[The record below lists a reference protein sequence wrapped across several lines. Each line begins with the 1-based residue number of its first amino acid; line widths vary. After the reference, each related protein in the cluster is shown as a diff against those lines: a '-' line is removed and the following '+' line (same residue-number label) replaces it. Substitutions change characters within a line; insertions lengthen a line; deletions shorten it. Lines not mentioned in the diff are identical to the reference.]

1 MKSDFEHSTFQDQT
15 SIDQLLYF
23 DEGTGVLFVSSE
35 HRHSPHVSGQVF
47 RLKSKHADLDVQVQY
62 VSMEQIEEVRSLG
75 HSAEASSRDGKNTEM
90 EREALALFAKAAD
103 AGASDVHIR
112 VSEAGTDV
120 LFRIN
125 GDLVRIVEHP
135 TIWGKQLSYTIYHAM
150 ADVGSSTFEEQNRQ
164 DAQISA
170 GRKLPKGVAGIRVAT
185 SPQVGGH
192 IMVLRLLYQ
201 MKDSDA
207 TPLDLGFSPLHM
219 GRLDYIKSRSS
230 GITLVTGPTGSGKST
245 TLQLVLSNMLK
256 EYDGRKHMIT
266 VEDPPEYPIP
276 GAIQTPVTNADS
288 TEKRSLEFQKAI
300 RGAMRLDPDVMMIG
314 EVRDLPS
321 ARLAIEAAMTGH
333 PVWATLHA
341 VSAFHTFD
349 RLVDLG
355 IPLSQIADTSI
366 ITGLVSQRLLKT
378 LCDCKRQLTSMTRA
392 LKEEVPGFD
401 LHMQRF
407 KRATEGHIE
416 LLYVK
421 GPGCSKCGG
430 SGIAGRS
437 VVAEVVATDEPM
449 MAFIRAGKTGDAIE
463 YWKEHHSGATLVEH
477 ASLKVRSGLVDPFMA
492 EEIVGPL
499 DAGRCLPLANAHQEQ
514 VSQRATAGDVHGT
527 AVAKSDAELEVAA

>member
-1 MKSDFEHSTFQDQT
+1 MKPQDFGQSTFHSQ
-15 SIDQLLYF
+15 SSLDQLLYF
-23 DEGTGVLFVSSE
+23 DEGMGVVYVSSE
-35 HRHSPHVSGQVF
+35 HRYNPHVSGQVT
-47 RLKSKHADLDVQVQY
+47 RLQSKNNGSLDVRY
-62 VSMEQIEEVRSLG
+62 VSMEEIEDVRSIG
-75 HSAEASSRDGKNTEM
+75 HSAESSSRDGKNTEM
-90 EREALALFAKAAD
+90 EREALALFAQAAE

-120 LFRIN
+120 LFRVH
-125 GDLVRIVEHP
+125 GDLIRVVEHP

-150 ADVGSSTFEEQNRQ
+150 ADVGSSTFEEHNRQ

-170 GRKLPKGVAGIRVAT
+170 SRKMPKGVAGIRVAT
-185 SPQVGGH
+185 SPQVSGH
-192 IMVLRLLYQ
+192 LMVLRLLYVMQ
-201 MKDSDA
+201 NTEA
-207 TPLDLGFSPLHM
+207 TPLDLGFSLLHE
-219 GRLDYIKSRSS
+219 RRIEYIKSRPS

-245 TLQLVLSNMLK
+245 TLQLVLSNMIK
-256 EYDGRKHMIT
+256 EYEGRKHMIT

-276 GAIQTPVTNADS
+276 GAIQTPVTNAET

-355 IPLSQIADTSI
+355 IPLSQLADTSI

-378 LCDCKRQLTSMTRA
+378 LCECKRPFTTMFGA
-392 LKEEVPGFD
+392 LKEDVPGFD
-401 LHMQRF
+401 MHLERF
-407 KRATEGHIE
+407 KRATDGRIDS
-416 LLYVK
+416 LYVK
-421 GPGCSKCGG
+421 GRGCQKCGG
-430 SGIAGRS
+430 TGIVGRT

-449 MAFIRAGKTGDAIE
+449 MSFIRAGRMRDAIE
-463 YWKEHHSGATLVEH
+463 YWKQQHGGATLVEH
-477 ASLKVRSGLVDPFMA
+477 ASIKVRSGLVDPFMA

-499 DAGRCLPLANAHQEQ
+499 DAGRCLPIDSADGKLSDQAITSTSGRDEQ
-514 VSQRATAGDVHGT
+514 VGNS
-527 AVAKSDAELEVAA
+527 SAAMEIEA